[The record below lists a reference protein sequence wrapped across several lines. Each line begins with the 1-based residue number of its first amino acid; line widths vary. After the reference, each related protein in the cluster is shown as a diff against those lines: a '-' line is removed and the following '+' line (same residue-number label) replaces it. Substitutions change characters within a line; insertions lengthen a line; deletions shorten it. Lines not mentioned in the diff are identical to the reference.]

1 MEQKFQ
7 ISLVCDQQVS
17 SYWSSLVATPPI
29 VKSKSNWKS
38 ISGVPPPPPPPPPLA
53 AVAALILLWIE
64 LTKALT
70 VRIGMLF
77 HSSIN
82 AFLSCARVAGGF
94 RRFLTLLSSSS
105 HMCSI
110 GFKSGLYG
118 AHASGAMLLFAR
130 KSWQTR
136 ETCGRALS
144 CCRIRLRCCTSEAAT
159 GRKISSLYLTAV
171 ILPATIINC
180 DFIPWAM
187 PPQTITEPLPNRS
200 RSTTQASA
208 KRSPRRRYT
217 RRRPSAR

>member
-17 SYWSSLVATPPI
+17 SYWSSLVATPPNLEI
-29 VKSKSNWKS
+29 KIKLKIN
-38 ISGVPPPPPPPPPLA
+38 IGCAPPPPPPPLA
-53 AVAALILLWIE
+53 AVSALILLWIE

-110 GFKSGLYG
+110 GVKSGLYG
-118 AHASGAMLLFAR
+118 VHASGAMLLFAR

-136 ETCGRALS
+136 ATCDRHCPAAESDYVVAQAGLQQDAWSHPYTL
-144 CCRIRLRCCTSEAAT
+144 LRS
-159 GRKISSLYLTAV
+159 
-171 ILPATIINC
+171 
-180 DFIPWAM
+180 
-187 PPQTITEPLPNRS
+187 
-200 RSTTQASA
+200 
-208 KRSPRRRYT
+208 
-217 RRRPSAR
+217 

>member
-1 MEQKFQ
+1 MYGTKGPNFIGLWS
-7 ISLVCDQQVS
+7 ISLELLKFIG
-17 SYWSSLVATPPI
+17 SYPPNLEI
-29 VKSKSNWKS
+29 KIKLKINIGCV
-38 ISGVPPPPPPPPPLA
+38 PPLA

-82 AFLSCARVAGGF
+82 AFLSCARVAGWF

-110 GFKSGLYG
+110 GVKSGLYG
-118 AHASGAMLLFAR
+118 GHASGAMLLFAR

-136 ETCGRALS
+136 ATCGRALS
-144 CCRIRLRCCTSEAAT
+144 CCRIRLRCCTSGTAT

-187 PPQTITEPLPNRS
+187 PPQTITEPPQTDPVR
-200 RSTTQASA
+200 QH
-208 KRSPRRRYT
+208 RRRQSVLRDVGT
-217 RRRPSAR
+217 HDVDHLRDREWT

>member
-17 SYWSSLVATPPI
+17 SYWSSLVATPQI
-29 VKSKSNWKS
+29 LKSKSNWKS
-38 ISGVPPPPPPPPPLA
+38 ISVCPLLA
-53 AVAALILLWIE
+53 AFAALILPWIE
-64 LTKALT
+64 LTKVLT

-82 AFLSCARVAGGF
+82 VLSCARVAGGF

-110 GFKSGLYG
+110 GVKSGLYG
-118 AHASGAMLLFAR
+118 GHASGAMLLFAR

-136 ETCGRALS
+136 ATCGWALS
-144 CCRIRLRCCTSEAAT
+144 CCRIRLRCCTSGTAT

-187 PPQTITEPLPNRS
+187 PPQTIREPPPNRS
-200 RSTTQASA
+200 RSTTQAPA